1 MNKIYF
7 FKYIVCFLLLLQ
19 ISLCN
24 SVKLSAQQANNVL
37 LTNVDVSGQLLELDI
52 AANMAGTYFAV
63 GAVKNNQYYSNSFL
77 AREGKHFYDLRS
89 IPEWDGV
96 AEYVITTLPKGTV
109 KSSRLSPPSLAS
121 SWDIFMT
128 LDPFSPRTV
137 NFSQPRPLFGIK
149 FSYLL
154 LLIGVVGSLLVF
166 FVFKR
171 SLITALL
178 VGGLLSFVCMDAR
191 YMVDR
196 WGVVQAAEKNY
207 PYTPPLTIPQRFVEK
222 ATPIMGDGTW
232 AFQGKFSDD
241 YFKLFFQYSFADIPY
256 HLNWR
261 EAVNDAPSGTF
272 IITEKPTGGQNVLVQ
287 EGNFYLV
294 VQP

>member
-1 MNKIYF
+1 MHPFPPFRYAIYALQ
-7 FKYIVCFLLLLQ
+7 VGLLMAIGAQLP
-19 ISLCN
+19 
-24 SVKLSAQQANNVL
+24 AQQANNVL

-52 AANMAGTYFAV
+52 TANMAGTYFAV
-63 GAVKNNQYYSNSFL
+63 GAVKNKEYYSNNFL
-77 AREGKHFYDLRS
+77 AREGKHFYDLRD
-89 IPEWDGV
+89 IPQWNGV
-96 AEYVITTLPKGTV
+96 AEYVITTLPKSTV

-121 SWDIFMT
+121 AWDLFMV

-137 NFSQPRPLFGIK
+137 NFSQAKPLFGLK
-149 FSYLL
+149 FSYVLF
-154 LLIGVVGSLLVF
+154 LIGAIGGLLSF

-171 SLITALL
+171 SLVTALL
-178 VGGLLSFVCMDAR
+178 VGALLSFVCMDAR

-196 WGVVQAAEKNY
+196 WGVVQQAEKNY

-222 ATPIMGDGTW
+222 AIPIIGPGTW

-261 EAVNDAPSGTF
+261 EAVNDAPTGTF
-272 IITEKPTGGQNVLVQ
+272 IVTEKPTAGQKVLLQ

-294 VQP
+294 LQP